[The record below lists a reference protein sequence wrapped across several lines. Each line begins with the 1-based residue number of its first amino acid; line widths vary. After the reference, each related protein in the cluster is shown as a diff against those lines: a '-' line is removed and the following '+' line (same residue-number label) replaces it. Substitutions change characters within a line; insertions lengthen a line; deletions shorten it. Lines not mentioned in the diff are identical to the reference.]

1 MSVLNVVKSVVELA
15 VGAGSGV
22 VVGHAIRA
30 TTPADL
36 TKFGKVLVGIGSFA
50 IGGVV
55 GEVASRHVNTQIDK
69 VVEVFNKDEVVVVE

>member
-22 VVGHAIRA
+22 VVGNVIRA
-30 TTPADL
+30 TTPTDL